1 MAVHRVNLHPLF
13 FYQNIVSVNYKEDLV
28 AVTFMWKK
36 QT

>member
-13 FYQNIVSVNYKEDLV
+13 LDQNIVSVNYKKDLV